1 METSTTDKGGLM
13 KIIEPSVEILNALN
27 YQQMLRHTELA
38 ARTCYKSEDRI
49 KDGSAEELIKRLIS
63 SNHAS
68 VLEHNSISVRFICD
82 RGVSHELVRHRLCS
96 FSQES
101 QRFCNYSGEKFG
113 KELTF
118 IRPVFWIDDS
128 VQYKLWINLISSSEE
143 TYIYLLRTG
152 SSPQEARS
160 VLPNSLKTE
169 IVVTANIRQWRT
181 MFGQRCASAAH
192 PDMRRSMLPLLG
204 KCIKDYPVFFE
215 DLADLHAKGCQDF
228 AHKSWQLSDV
238 K

>member
-1 METSTTDKGGLM
+1 M
-13 KIIEPSVEILNALN
+13 KIIEPIVEIRNPPD
-27 YQQMLRHTELA
+27 YHKMLRHTELA

-101 QRFCNYSGEKFG
+101 TRYCNYSGEKFG

-118 IRPVFWIDDS
+118 IRPVFWVPGEIPYDIWELS
-128 VQYKLWINLISSSEE
+128 MQQAQSF
-143 TYIYLLRTG
+143 YLDLLKEG
-152 SSPQEARS
+152 ASPQEARS
-160 VLPNSLKTE
+160 VLPNSLKTD

-181 MFGQRCASAAH
+181 MFEQRCAPAAH
-192 PDMRRSMLPLLG
+192 PQMRQVMIPLLG
-204 KCIKDYPVFFE
+204 QLIKSFGVFFD
-215 DLADLHAKGCQDF
+215 DLLSFYLKGRTDF
-228 AHKSWQLSDV
+228 TEKGWQLAEV
-238 K
+238 G